1 MNIFEIMAAISINTS
16 AYKKGIEDA
25 KKQAEEFK
33 EKGSGAFGKFSDM
46 AKGALKTTAITAK
59 EATASVVGLTKS
71 SLSAYGEYEQLAGGV
86 QKLYG
91 NMGMSLDEYAKSVGK
106 STDEVRDEWEA
117 LEKAQ
122 TIVLENAQEAFKNSG
137 MSMNAY
143 MDTATQFSAS
153 LVSSLNGDTVEAA
166 KITDVAMRSISDNW
180 NTFGSDLD
188 SITNAYKG
196 FSKQNYTMLDNLK
209 LGYGGT
215 KSEME
220 RLLNDAGKLAIEQ
233 GKVSESAMRVTV
245 DEEKVAK
252 ATEKL
257 EAAQSRLA
265 DRQSAVSKAQITYDE
280 AVRKNGEN
288 SVQAQKAAISL
299 SEAQRKLEEAS
310 NAAAQASENLAKEQE
325 GTAAVYDINNFS
337 DIIKA
342 IEIIQE
348 NQKIAKTTQREATT
362 TLQGSINMTRAA
374 WDNLVTGMAKKDADI
389 DKLLSDVIDSA
400 LSVADNVEP
409 MIDRIATSLESLIDT
424 ALPKILD
431 KIPSM
436 LERLLPKLISVIL
449 KLANKLVDAIPQ
461 VLPVVFQAIQMLI
474 QSIGES
480 LPEILSMLVTLIETN
495 LPTLIDNLVELALQV
510 IDMLTQPDVISGLIN
525 AALTLVL
532 GLLDGILRA
541 IPKIVEALPGIVK
554 NIISGLLQSL
564 PLIVEAGIKLFVA
577 LVQNKPAII
586 AGIVAAIPQII
597 GAIFESLAS
606 FGLDLGKIFYNAWE
620 GIKAIFSPGKIG
632 EWFGQVW
639 AGIQNAFSQVG
650 EWFSSI
656 FSKAWEDIK
665 NVFAPVG
672 QTFQNIGDSI
682 LNGLKSAINGIIWGI
697 NQVIKVP
704 FDGLNSALMGI
715 KSVEIMGWKPFDWI
729 GEIYVPQIPELAR
742 GGVLKR
748 GQIALLE
755 GQGDEAVIPLSQNT
769 EWIDMVA
776 DRLNNQQEHQN
787 PQYTFHISIA
797 NMRADS
803 IEDIE
808 NLAEMLMNVM
818 AEKTSRKGA
827 AY

>member
-25 KKQAEEFK
+25 KKQAEEFR

-59 EATASVVGLTKS
+59 AATAAAKDSVVGLTKS
-71 SLSAYGEYEQLAGGV
+71 SLSAYGEYEQLTGGV

-106 STDEVRDEWEA
+106 STDEVRDEWR
-117 LEKAQ
+117 K
-122 TIVLENAQEAFKNSG
+122 LENAQSAMMKNAQNAFKNAG
-137 MSMNAY
+137 MSANQY
-143 MDTATQFSAS
+143 MQNVTGFSAALINS
-153 LVSSLNGDTVEAA
+153 VGGDTEQAA
-166 KITDVAMRSISDNW
+166 ELADQAMRDIADNA
-180 NTFGSDLD
+180 NTFGTYSVQEL
-188 SITNAYKG
+188 SGVYQALARGNFQT
-196 FSKQNYTMLDNLK
+196 LDNLN
-209 LGYGGT
+209 LGFGGT
-215 KSEME
+215 KEGMTQLIE
-220 RLLNDAGKLAIEQ
+220 RAEELDSAFKAQRDENGKLTMSYNDMVNAIHIVQ
-233 GKVSESAMRVTV
+233 KDMNI
-245 DEEKVAK
+245 
-252 ATEKL
+252 TE
-257 EAAQSRLA
+257 
-265 DRQSAVSKAQITYDE
+265 
-280 AVRKNGEN
+280 
-288 SVQAQKAAISL
+288 
-299 SEAQRKLEEAS
+299 
-310 NAAAQASENLAKEQE
+310 
-325 GTAAVYDINNFS
+325 
-337 DIIKA
+337 
-342 IEIIQE
+342 
-348 NQKIAKTTQREATT
+348 TTRREALG
-362 TLQGSINMTRAA
+362 TLQGSLNMTKAA
-374 WDNLVTGMAKKDADI
+374 WDNLLTGMANKDADVGQ
-389 DKLLSDVIDSA
+389 LLSNVIDGA
-400 LSVADNVEP
+400 LAVADNVEP
-409 MIDRIATSLESLIDT
+409 MIDRIATSLDSLIDT

-541 IPKIVEALPGIVK
+541 IPKIVEALPEIVK
-554 NIISGLLQSL
+554 NVISGLLQSL
-564 PLIVEAGIKLFVA
+564 PLIVEAGVKLFVA
-577 LVQNKPAII
+577 LVQNTPAII
-586 AGIVAAIPQII
+586 AGICAAIPQII

-620 GIKAIFSPGKIG
+620 GIQSIFDPGKIG

-704 FDGLNSALMGI
+704 FDGLNSVLMGI

-776 DRLNNQQEHQN
+776 DRLNNQQEQQN
-787 PQYTFHISIA
+787 PQYTFNISIA